1 MQVQV
6 DSEGVELF
14 LELKETL
21 KGSSE
26 AIYGPGGNPTG
37 SDPGPCTRLVQR
49 RRHCSPSAGYCGKKW
64 WRRRES
70 NLSSLR
76 E

>member
-1 MQVQV
+1 VKHGLPGGSGGVDALLMQVQV

-26 AIYGPGGNPTG
+26 AIN
-37 SDPGPCTRLVQR
+37 
-49 RRHCSPSAGYCGKKW
+49 
-64 WRRRES
+64 
-70 NLSSLR
+70 
-76 E
+76 